1 MNYFAYEEQIIFLV
15 LTNILFHRLSYIG
28 YIHPNFYHMIMAIY
42 LAYAIYTIWWNI
54 YLLCDDDFIPHSHCW
69 CIVLC
74 LFGVHYVVLSC
85 NYWGLW
91 PC

>member
-42 LAYAIYTIWWNI
+42 LAYAIYTI
-54 YLLCDDDFIPHSHCW
+54 
-69 CIVLC
+69 
-74 LFGVHYVVLSC
+74 
-85 NYWGLW
+85 
-91 PC
+91 